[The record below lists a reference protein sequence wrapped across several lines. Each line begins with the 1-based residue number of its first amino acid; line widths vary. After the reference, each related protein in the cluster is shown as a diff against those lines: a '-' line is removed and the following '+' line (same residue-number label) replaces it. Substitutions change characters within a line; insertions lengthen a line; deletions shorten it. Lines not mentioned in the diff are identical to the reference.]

1 MKPETQAEPDYV
13 DIMRSGKDFTQCVQG
28 NVNRREGY
36 NQGLMW
42 SGTVLKMAVAKPGQV
57 MMLALTRFGTLET
70 A

>member
-1 MKPETQAEPDYV
+1 M
-13 DIMRSGKDFTQCVQG
+13 DIIRSGKDFPQCVQG
-28 NVNRREGY
+28 NVNPREGY

-57 MMLALTRFGTLET
+57 MMQALTRVGTFET